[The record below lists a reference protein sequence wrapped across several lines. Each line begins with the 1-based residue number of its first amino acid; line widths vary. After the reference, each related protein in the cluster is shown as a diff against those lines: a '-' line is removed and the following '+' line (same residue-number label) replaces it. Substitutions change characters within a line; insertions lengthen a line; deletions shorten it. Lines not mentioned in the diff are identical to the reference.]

1 MTANNILTAGR
12 DGCPALRGEAKE
24 DRPAREGQGML
35 HEGSPA
41 LTAGAAY
48 AAAAAPARVSPGA
61 QAPAGRSW
69 QPGALVAGLLLTG
82 SIAAAA
88 QWLSSQPW
96 AQTHGIAALT
106 LAIVLGMLV
115 GNTVYPSVAGR
126 LGAGVDFS
134 KTRLLRAG
142 IVLYGLRLTFS
153 DVALVG
159 YEGVLLD
166 ACMLLSTFC
175 LAWWLGTR
183 WLGLDRQTALLIG
196 AGSSIC
202 GAAAVMAAGPVVG
215 GRAAQISVAVATVV
229 IFGTLAMFAWP
240 ALYHLGQEWGWVH
253 MDTRQAGVFIGATV
267 HEVAQVVAAGRA
279 LGSDAADAAVIAKMV
294 RVMMLAP
301 FLLGLALLL
310 ARRGASN
317 GAPAPGPGRRGIAI
331 PWFAFGFILMA
342 AFNSL
347 VELPSELVRVALDLD
362 TIMLAMAMAALG
374 LTTHVSAL
382 RRAGL
387 RPLLLAAMLFAW
399 LLGGG
404 LAMNALVHALL
415 A

>member
-240 ALYHLGQEWGWVH
+240 ALYHLGQEWGWGH

-317 GAPAPGPGRRGIAI
+317 GAPGPGRRGIAI

>member
-1 MTANNILTAGR
+1 MTANHILGAGSTALA
-12 DGCPALRGEAKE
+12 P
-24 DRPAREGQGML
+24 EGKAT
-35 HEGSPA
+35 HEPGSGVRTVPGP
-41 LTAGAAY
+41 GAAPLV
-48 AAAAAPARVSPGA
+48 AQRRAWQVSP
-61 QAPAGRSW
+61 
-69 QPGALVAGLLLTG
+69 LLAGLLLTG
-82 SIAAAA
+82 GIAAAA
-88 QWLSSQPW
+88 QGLASQPW
-96 AQTHGIAALT
+96 AQAHGVAALT
-106 LAIVLGMLV
+106 LAIVVGMVL
-115 GNTVYPSVAGR
+115 GNTVYPSFARHVS
-126 LGAGVDFS
+126 AGVDFS
-134 KTRLLRAG
+134 KARLLRAG
-142 IVLYGLRLTFS
+142 IVLYGLRLTFA

-183 WLGLDRQTALLIG
+183 FLGLDRQTALLIG

-215 GRAAQISVAVATVV
+215 GRPAQISVAVATVV
-229 IFGTLAMFAWP
+229 IFGTVAMFAWP
-240 ALYHLGQEWGWVH
+240 ALYHLGQELGWIQ
-253 MDTRQAGVFIGATV
+253 MDARAAGVFIGATV

-279 LGSDAADAAVIAKMV
+279 LGTEAADAAVIAKMV

-310 ARRGASN
+310 ARRQGEGAAA
-317 GAPAPGPGRRGIAI
+317 GQGRRGIAV

-342 AFNSL
+342 AFNSW
-347 VELPSELVRVALDLD
+347 VALPPAVLSLALDLD
-362 TIMLAMAMAALG
+362 TILLAMAMAALG

-387 RPLLLAAMLFAW
+387 RPLLLALLLFVW

-404 LAMNALVHALL
+404 LALNALVHAVL

>member
-253 MDTRQAGVFIGATV
+253 MDARQAGVFIGATV

>member
-1 MTANNILTAGR
+1 MTANNILTAGK
-12 DGCPALRGEAKE
+12 DGSPALRGQAKE
-24 DRPAREGQGML
+24 DRLAREGQGML
-35 HEGSPA
+35 HDGSPA

-48 AAAAAPARVSPGA
+48 AAAAAPARVSSGA

-82 SIAAAA
+82 GIAAAA

-253 MDTRQAGVFIGATV
+253 MDARQAGVFIGATV

-317 GAPAPGPGRRGIAI
+317 GAPAQGRRGIAI

>member
-1 MTANNILTAGR
+1 MTANHMLSARGGAGM
-12 DGCPALRGEAKE
+12 AL
-24 DRPAREGQGML
+24 D
-35 HEGSPA
+35 
-41 LTAGAAY
+41 GAAAQETGDTAQ
-48 AAAAAPARVSPGA
+48 AAQLPGAAPAGA
-61 QAPAGRSW
+61 RPQAWRFGP
-69 QPGALVAGLLLTG
+69 LLTGLLLTG
-82 SIAAAA
+82 AIAAAA
-88 QWLSSQPW
+88 QGLAGQPW
-96 AQTHGIAALT
+96 AQNHGIAALT
-106 LAIVLGMLV
+106 LAIVLGMV
-115 GNTVYPSVAGR
+115 IGNTLYPSVAR
-126 LGAGVDFS
+126 HVSVGVDFS
-134 KTRLLRAG
+134 KARLLRAG
-142 IVLYGLRLTFS
+142 IVLYGLRLTFA

-183 WLGLDRQTALLIG
+183 LLGLDRQTALLIG

-215 GRAAQISVAVATVV
+215 GRPAQVSVAVATVV

-240 ALYHLGQEWGWVH
+240 ALYHLGQDLGWIQ
-253 MDTRQAGVFIGATV
+253 MDAREAGVFIGATV

-279 LGSDAADAAVIAKMV
+279 LGSEAADAAVIAKMV

-310 ARRGASN
+310 ARRGN
-317 GAPAPGPGRRGIAI
+317 GGNGGAGAGQGRPGVAI

-342 AFNSL
+342 AFNSV
-347 VELPSELVRVALDLD
+347 VELPPAVVSVLLDLD
-362 TIMLAMAMAALG
+362 TILLAMAMAALG

-387 RPLLLAAMLFAW
+387 RPLLLALMLFAW

-404 LAMNALVHALL
+404 LALNALVHALL
-415 A
+415 G